1 MVEIDLGGCDHFQ
14 ELQAAVLEAAKFI
27 ADPDIAQAV
36 DGEAATGKASL
47 EGFNLRRIIG
57 RNPGDVLT
65 DDVRDPNIVLLV
77 YRERERCDE
86 HARVFERTATLVLT
100 QQFAL
105 CRITFGEMNY
115 LPFHRV
121 ERPDV
126 TIGGCDDALHLP
138 KLAVEVPAC
147 GRRQW
152 LPGVIELRDRLSLEA
167 RHPDVVSSIEGETEA
182 RATDAP
188 ASEAA

>member
-47 EGFNLRRIIG
+47 EGSTFVGSLAEIRVTCSPMMFVIQILSFWSIASANGATSMQGFLSG
-57 RNPGDVLT
+57 LP
-65 DDVRDPNIVLLV
+65 LL
-77 YRERERCDE
+77 
-86 HARVFERTATLVLT
+86 FLT

-105 CRITFGEMNY
+105 CRITFGEKNY

-121 ERPDV
+121 ERQMSPLGAAMMPC
-126 TIGGCDDALHLP
+126 ICPSWPLKFQPAGGDNGFP
-138 KLAVEVPAC
+138 
-147 GRRQW
+147 
-152 LPGVIELRDRLSLEA
+152 ELSNLEI
-167 RHPDVVSSIEGETEA
+167 V
-182 RATDAP
+182 
-188 ASEAA
+188 